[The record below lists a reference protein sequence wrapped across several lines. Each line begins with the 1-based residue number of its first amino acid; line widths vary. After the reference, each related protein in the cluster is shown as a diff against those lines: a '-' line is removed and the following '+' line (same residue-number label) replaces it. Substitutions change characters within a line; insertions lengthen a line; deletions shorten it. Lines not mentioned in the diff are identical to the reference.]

1 MRRPVKNPAG
11 AYELEVKGK
20 IYHVDTMKPDFRMDY
35 QENHVS
41 RRNHS
46 FCVLS
51 KEPIPMTPKFK
62 GFGYMCVDIN
72 AIRHKDTF
80 PIYLVQ
86 RRKVR
91 YDSVDG
97 IPKFKWV
104 YVYTSLDKNEK
115 GKIVKKKDA

>member
-1 MRRPVKNPAG
+1 MKRVAKNPAG
-11 AYELEVKGK
+11 SYELEVKGK
-20 IYHVDTMKPDFRMDY
+20 IYKVDTMKPDFRMDY

-51 KEPIPMTPKFK
+51 NEPVSMTPKFK

-86 RRKVR
+86 RRKIR

-104 YVYTSLDKNEK
+104 YVYTPMNNNEK
-115 GKIVKKKDA
+115 AKIVKKKDA